1 MGKDVIH
8 DRYARLYE
16 IPNQLAQLGHEVRC
30 YCLDYHPSRTS
41 AKSGFDKSAQGSD
54 QGTWQHDVSGT
65 GSLHWSSTPFGLPQL
80 GQWFAYPRRLLGEL
94 KSSFQPDVLIGASDI
109 PHAALTAWLS
119 KRLDRPYV
127 IDLYDNFEGFG
138 QARIPGF
145 VPALRHATRNAGL
158 VLTTSEPLRQKVLHE
173 YRAKGM
179 VISMPSSVDLDVFK
193 PQDRSAARQVLG
205 LPLHARLIG
214 TAGGLTTDK
223 GIEPLYKAW
232 ELIASRYPDVHLVL
246 AGPFRDELP
255 PPKGERVHYLGQ
267 LNHAQVAN
275 MFCALDVGVISI
287 LDTPFGRYCFPQKA
301 YEMLA
306 CGLEVVVSDLGEMST
321 LFSAT
326 PETLFSPGDANDL
339 ARALSLQ
346 LSLEVPATTSN
357 IQIDDWE
364 VLIKRIEPKVLDLAS
379 ETRQSGGSV

>member
-41 AKSGFDKSAQGSD
+41 ATSKIEFDKKSAQGSD

-80 GQWFAYPRRLLGEL
+80 GQWFAYPRRLLREL

-193 PQDRSAARQVLG
+193 PQDQRTARQSLG
-205 LPLHARLIG
+205 LPEQVHLVG
-214 TAGGLTTDK
+214 TAGGLTVDK

-232 ELIASRYPDVHLVL
+232 ELIAARNPDVHLVL
-246 AGPFRDELP
+246 AGPFRQELP

-275 MFCALDVGVISI
+275 MFNALDVGIISI

-306 CGLEVVVSDLGEMST
+306 CNLKLAVTDIGEMSELFAST
-321 LFSAT
+321 PEVLFSA
-326 PETLFSPGDANDL
+326 GDAP
-339 ARALSLQ
+339 AMAQAIEGQ
-346 LSLEVPATTSN
+346 LIGQAAHTHR
-357 IQIDDWE
+357 IRDWKT
-364 VLIKRIEPKVLDLAS
+364 LIGDIEPHLKAMS
-379 ETRQSGGSV
+379 RQANSR